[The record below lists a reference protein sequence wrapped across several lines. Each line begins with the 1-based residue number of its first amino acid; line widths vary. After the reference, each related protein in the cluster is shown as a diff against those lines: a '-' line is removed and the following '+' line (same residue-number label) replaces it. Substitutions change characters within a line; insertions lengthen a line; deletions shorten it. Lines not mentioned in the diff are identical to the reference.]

1 MLTLESELRETMSR
15 SEFQLIQ
22 SYFSDPEQVS
32 RSDIVLGIGDDCAI
46 AQPRKQSNLAFS
58 IDTLISGVHFPD
70 DTPPEAIAYKAL
82 AVNLSDL
89 AAMGAEPAWFTLS
102 LSLPEMQCDKSREEW
117 LEKFSLS
124 LFSLAKEHNI
134 QLIGGDTTKGALS
147 VTIQVSG
154 YLDKSSGMRRSGAKP
169 DDLIIVTGP
178 LGGAAIGL
186 DIALKQNTEQ
196 FSCLSEHDKQD
207 ALNALNYPK
216 ARIKEGLSLQTIAH
230 SALDLSDGL
239 LSDLKHILKASNA
252 GAELI
257 LEKIPL
263 AASLTCLDKQ
273 AAWEKALT
281 GGDDYELC
289 FTLAKDDWPAI
300 KDQYPQFVEVGII
313 TSQKGLR
320 LLSTGRLPHDRQE
333 YKIKTRGYDHFG

>member
-1 MLTLESELRETMSR
+1 MSR

-32 RSDIVLGIGDDCAI
+32 RPDIVLGIGDDCAI
-46 AQPRKQSNLAFS
+46 VNPQDQSNLAFS
-58 IDTLISGVHFPD
+58 IDTLISGVHFPVN
-70 DTPPEAIAYKAL
+70 TPPEAIAYKAL

-102 LSLPEMQCDKSREEW
+102 LTLPETQSDKSREEW
-117 LEKFSLS
+117 LEKFSQS

-154 YLDKSSGMRRSGAKP
+154 YLNKLGGMQRSGAKP

-178 LGGAAIGL
+178 LGAAAIGL
-186 DIALKQNTEQ
+186 DIALKKNAEQ
-196 FSCLSEHDKQD
+196 FSCLSEQAKQD

-216 ARIKEGLSLQTIAH
+216 ARVKEGLSLQNVAH

-239 LSDLKHILKASNA
+239 LSDLGHILKASDV
-252 GAELI
+252 GAELF
-257 LEKIPL
+257 LDKIPL
-263 AASLTCLDKQ
+263 ATPLACLDKQ
-273 AAWEKALT
+273 SGWEKALT

-289 FTLAKDDWPAI
+289 FTIAQQDWPAI
-300 KDQYPQFVEVGII
+300 KKQFPHFVEIGTI
-313 TSQKGLR
+313 SNQKGLR
-320 LLSTGRLPHDRQE
+320 LLKANSSSSDWQE
-333 YKIKTRGYDHFG
+333 YNINTKGYDHFG